1 MGESQ
6 AELEKRR
13 GHNYFHMIYE
23 GIYDWLVQAAVLTRN
38 FDVESMNKIKRITMC
53 SLSNK

>member
-23 GIYDWLVQAAVLTRN
+23 GIYDWLAQAAVLTRN
-38 FDVESMNKIKRITMC
+38 FDFKSMNKIKRTTV
-53 SLSNK
+53 